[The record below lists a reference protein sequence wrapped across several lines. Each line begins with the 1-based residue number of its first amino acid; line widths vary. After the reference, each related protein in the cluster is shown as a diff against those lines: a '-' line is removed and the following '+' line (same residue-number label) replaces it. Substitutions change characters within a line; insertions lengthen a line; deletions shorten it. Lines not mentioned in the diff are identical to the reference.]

1 MMKHT
6 NEDVRKAIAKHL
18 LDNPDDT
25 YKSIAR
31 RIGCSASTIYN
42 IAKAY
47 GIKRLP
53 RLGIERI
60 VKLGEKTP
68 TCKQCGDVFVPVC
81 DGAIWCHKCN
91 DSFLKKAEV
100 K

>member
-18 LDNPDDT
+18 LDNPDET

-31 RIGCSASTIYN
+31 RINCSPSTIYN

-47 GIKRLP
+47 EIRRLP

-60 VKLGEKTP
+60 VRLGVKMP
-68 TCKQCGDVFVPVC
+68 TCKQCGDVFVPVF
-81 DGAIWCHKCN
+81 DGAIWCQKCN
-91 DSFLKKAEV
+91 DDSLKKAGV